1 MPNKHSAASL
11 EERSCG
17 VVDSTD
23 TGTHAMSHL
32 DYMPCPIPSAAERV
46 RITEARRARQALIK
60 ERLKALDNNIKRL
73 HSQKKQ
79 GQPKHIAPKGNK
91 AREARETAAKA
102 AREVKAREDKA
113 REDKAREV
121 RAREVKAREV
131 RAREAGGMGQNTGA
145 SQPCR
150 ETILLSRMGQP
161 AAASRAPPQKV
172 LALAKPLLLTQSP
185 SCPSFMLPV
194 FMQRANHTFSRT
206 V

>member
-121 RAREVKAREV
+121 RARE
-131 RAREAGGMGQNTGA
+131 AGGMGQNTGA